1 MNLLKKE
8 YWWLWGIL
16 FLTTGGAS
24 NIFLASE
31 LKVLNKESWYANY
44 KNWLVGALCLLFPF
58 LFMIIIF
65 QIQTLALSAAKL
77 ELKGKEIYLTPY
89 IWILLI
95 IIPIF
100 GWLLLIVL
108 ALYLQIGVI
117 VMLAKGKG
125 EISVN

>member
-1 MNLLKKE
+1 
-8 YWWLWGIL
+8 
-16 FLTTGGAS
+16 
-24 NIFLASE
+24 
-31 LKVLNKESWYANY
+31 
-44 KNWLVGALCLLFPF
+44 
-58 LFMIIIF
+58 MIIIF